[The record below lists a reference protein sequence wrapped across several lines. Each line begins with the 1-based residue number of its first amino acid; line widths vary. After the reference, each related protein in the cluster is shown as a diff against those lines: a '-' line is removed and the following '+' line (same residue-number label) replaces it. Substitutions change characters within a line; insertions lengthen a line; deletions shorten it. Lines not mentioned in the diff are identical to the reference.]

1 MFFLLDNCNQC
12 SLNVKNSNLLRSC
25 QTSSLLSQYVVSLE
39 KNLFVI
45 INMLINY
52 KVLKIIRKKIIII
65 ILCVVSN
72 YVLME

>member
-1 MFFLLDNCNQC
+1 MFAECEKQQLAKILSDFI
-12 SLNVKNSNLLRSC
+12 
-25 QTSSLLSQYVVSLE
+25 LLSQYVVSLE